1 MKLKVLFFSVLRE
14 CTGCDDLF
22 FDIDREG
29 MTIDDVLQ
37 RLSAQF
43 PKLKDWDKQVLLAL
57 DQAYVERSKPVSGG
71 QELAIMPPVQG
82 G

>member
-1 MKLKVLFFSVLRE
+1 MKLKVLFFSVLRD
-14 CTGCDDLF
+14 CTGCDDLS

-37 RLSAQF
+37 RLYAQF
-43 PKLKDWDKQVLLAL
+43 PSLKEWDEQMLLAL
-57 DQAYVERSKPVSGG
+57 DQAYVDRDKPVSGG